1 MAHFLYISDVFC
13 PWCYGFAPVMRRL
26 TAEHPDLP
34 VRVLS
39 GDLVEEPT
47 TVEAMI
53 REHPTMRAF
62 FDRLS
67 RTTGQSVGGNFL
79 RRLDPGQGDLRM
91 FSPDMA
97 APLAALKKAAPGRE
111 LEQMEAFQTAFY
123 GEGRDVLSPARKLA
137 PHEIALFVEGEHVAP
152 LAEQRDLVRREL
164 AGGEGFERLLNDPDV
179 LASAERE
186 REEAVAI
193 MGDFVVYPTLFLETD
208 DGGRHLL
215 ARGYTHYDTAA
226 ARLAAALGGGAT
238 EPAAASA
245 DACGLDGA
253 CPL

>member
-26 TAEHPDLP
+26 TAEHPELP

-47 TVEAMI
+47 TVEEMV
-53 REHPTMRAF
+53 REHPNMREF

-67 RTTGQSVGGNFL
+67 KTTGQSVGENFL
-79 RRLDPGQGDLRM
+79 RRLEPGQGDLRM

-97 APLAALKKAAPGRE
+97 APLAALKKTAPGRE

-123 GEGRDVLSPARKLA
+123 GEGRDVLSLD
-137 PHEIALFVEGEHVAP
+137 V
-152 LAEQRDLVRREL
+152 QRGLVRREL
-164 AGGEGFERLLNDPDV
+164 AEGDGFERILNAPDV

-186 REEAVAI
+186 REEAVDI
-193 MGDFVVYPTLFLETD
+193 MGDFVIYPTLFLETD
-208 DGGRHLL
+208 DGGRRLL
-215 ARGYTHYDTAA
+215 ARGYTHYDTVA
-226 ARLAAALGGGAT
+226 ARLAAALEGGAT

-245 DACGLDGA
+245 DACGLDGT

>member
-79 RRLDPGQGDLRM
+79 RRLEPGQGDLRM

-123 GEGRDVLSPARKLA
+123 GEGRDVLSLD
-137 PHEIALFVEGEHVAP
+137 
-152 LAEQRDLVRREL
+152 EQRDLVRREL
-164 AGGEGFERLLNDPDV
+164 VGGEGFERLLNDPDV

-186 REEAVAI
+186 REEALAI

-215 ARGYTHYDTAA
+215 ARGYTHYDTVA